1 MKINSDKLQLLSTI
15 FQGIIALGII
25 AVALREF
32 GLSGSVGETL
42 IFNLSVIFQF
52 SGAVI
57 LLIGTFGKSGGHVA
71 EEAFKKLSIFKVSI
85 EADVMASVAKSVHL
99 SRAAFVYL
107 AIGYLLSIFGSRDY
121 GNIWITLLCVLAGSA
136 ILIALTCLLV
146 KVQTKKP
153 ETITV
158 EEDPQHMP

>member
-32 GLSGSVGETL
+32 GLAGSMGETL

-57 LLIGTFGKSGGHVA
+57 LLIGTFGKSGGHA
-71 EEAFKKLSIFKVSI
+71 ADEIFKKWY
-85 EADVMASVAKSVHL
+85 VMAGAAKSIHL
-99 SRAAFVYL
+99 SRAAFIYL
-107 AIGYLLSIFGSRDY
+107 ALGYLLSIFGSRDY
-121 GNIWITLLCVLAGSA
+121 GNIWVTLLCVLAGSA

-146 KVQTKKP
+146 KVQTRKP
-153 ETITV
+153 ETMTI
-158 EEDPQHMP
+158 EEEPQQMP